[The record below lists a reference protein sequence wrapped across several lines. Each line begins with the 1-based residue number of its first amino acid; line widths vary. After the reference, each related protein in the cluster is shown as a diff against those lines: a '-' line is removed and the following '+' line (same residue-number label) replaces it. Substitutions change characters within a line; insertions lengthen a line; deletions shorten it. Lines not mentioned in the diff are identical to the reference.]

1 VAQLSQRIRHF
12 KERGKV
18 MLFQV
23 FILSIVLGGII
34 GFLIGG
40 FIEWDRATASIKELE
55 DALLSSYREIDELHE
70 HIHQSRR

>member
-1 VAQLSQRIRHF
+1 
-12 KERGKV
+12 

-23 FILSIVLGGII
+23 FILSIILGGII

-40 FIEWDRATASIKELE
+40 FIEWDRATASIEELE
-55 DALLSSYREIDELHE
+55 SDLISAYREIDELHE